1 MQPSDCLILMAL
13 NAGKIIENI
22 SHQIYFLALK
32 FREKHFRPG
41 LSPGPAGKAHD
52 ALLVDTLIGWGGEH
66 HPFDI
71 SRVSNWCLAR
81 SGVLNN

>member
-1 MQPSDCLILMAL
+1 MPEKLL
-13 NAGKIIENI
+13 NI

-71 SRVSNWCLAR
+71 LSQTGASLDQEF
-81 SGVLNN
+81 SITE

>member
-41 LSPGPAGKAHD
+41 LSPGPAGKAYD
-52 ALLVDTLIGWGGEH
+52 ALLVDPLIGWGRGTSSFRH
-66 HPFDI
+66 L
-71 SRVSNWCLAR
+71 SCLKLVPR
-81 SGVLNN
+81 SIRSSQ